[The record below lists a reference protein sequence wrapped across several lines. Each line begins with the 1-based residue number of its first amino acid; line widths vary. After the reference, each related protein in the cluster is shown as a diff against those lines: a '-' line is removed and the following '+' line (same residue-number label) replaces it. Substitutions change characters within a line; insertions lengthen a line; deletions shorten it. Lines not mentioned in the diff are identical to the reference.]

1 MKKTLCMLLLLI
13 MTIVSASADDWVVPR
28 NGSGSGYYYD
38 DSSFYGINA
47 RLVEDL
53 ATRSGPSTTYTGC
66 GFYQMK
72 GETVIVY
79 SRKYDNGGVLWVE
92 VEFTY
97 GGGHR
102 RAWTGAKRLN
112 LSESQL
118 ASLPEENG
126 SFLGY
131 GTILSRVT
139 PRYGPGTLYSTH
151 SEVMLNKGDQVAVI
165 KEQDGFYLTECY
177 LNNSNEKFRSWIS
190 VDDMMLNE

>member
-97 GGGHR
+97 GGGYR

-139 PRYGPGTLYSTH
+139 PRYGPGKLYSTH
-151 SEVMLNKGDQVAVI
+151 SEVMLNKGDLVAVI